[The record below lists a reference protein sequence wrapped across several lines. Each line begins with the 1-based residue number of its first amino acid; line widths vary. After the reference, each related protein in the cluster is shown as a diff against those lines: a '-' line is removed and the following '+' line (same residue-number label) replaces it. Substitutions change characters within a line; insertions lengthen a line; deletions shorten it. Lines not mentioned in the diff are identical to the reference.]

1 MRVAGVIGAAA
12 AAAVAVLLAG
22 CPAQK
27 PAPAGPSPRA
37 SASPSPSVLASP
49 PPSPTTEP
57 ELSAPPD
64 EPEDPESAAIAAALG
79 EVMRAHSSELADCQR
94 VARAANYK
102 VGGDVILAV
111 KLGKDGK
118 PTDITAEQNH
128 GTPDDLLACA
138 TAAVKK
144 WHLGKVGKAGDLVM
158 LPIIFGTAKAQ
169 YAISDDDV
177 PVSGPKGGNIAAR
190 VLVDP
195 LTTPDPKLSLTRLSI
210 RPRTR
215 IPWHSRGSAMAIYV
229 MHGQLKLSLPGQD
242 TVYAEV
248 GQAVYVPAGQVHALE
263 ALTGRTPGEFLQ
275 FFAPAGPEHSY
286 RDPQDRA
293 GTIVV
298 SGKPEKATAPAVL
311 ARGGDAKPLPIGGGK
326 GQVRLLLEQGGKG
339 EGKLSL
345 EHFTAGPGMSVPEHV
360 HVAES
365 EVLYVLEGEGTMTVG
380 GQTVTVKPG
389 TAVHIPAGVKHG
401 FTVTKGPVVAIQ
413 SYGPAGPEQRF
424 KQPPPAAP
432 VGGAQK

>member
-1 MRVAGVIGAAA
+1 MRLAHVVAAA
-12 AAAVAVLLAG
+12 AAALLAG
-22 CPAQK
+22 CPAPK
-27 PAPAGPSPRA
+27 PAAKPIA
-37 SASPSPSVLASP
+37 SASPSPSPVPVPVPAPVPDPGS
-49 PPSPTTEP
+49 SPTPTP
-57 ELSAPPD
+57 SPPD
-64 EPEDPESAAIAAALG
+64 EPQDPASAAIAAALG
-79 EVMRAHSSELADCQR
+79 DVMRAHASELADCQR

-111 KLGKDGK
+111 KLGKDGR

-128 GTPDDLLACA
+128 GTPDELLACA

-144 WHLGKVGKAGDLVM
+144 WDLGKVGKSGDLVM

-169 YAISDDDV
+169 YAIYDDDV

-190 VLVDP
+190 VLVDA

-215 IPWHSRGSAMAIYV
+215 IPWHSRSSAMAIYV

-298 SGKPEKATAPAVL
+298 TGKPEKATAPAVL
-311 ARGGDAKPLPIGGGK
+311 AKKDDAKPLSIGAGK
-326 GQVRLLLEQGGKG
+326 GQVRLMLEQGGKG

-345 EHFTAGPGMSVPEHV
+345 EHFTAGPGMVVPEHV
-360 HVAES
+360 HAAES

-401 FTVTKGPVVAIQ
+401 FSVTKGPVTAIQ

-424 KQPPPAAP
+424 KQPPPAAAP
-432 VGGAQK
+432 GGAAK